1 MWSFPACP
9 GSGMERVR
17 LDVIHFPVLPS
28 PSAGQACARG
38 TRDDVGAR
46 AANGGDKVLW
56 ECIGPYEAEVRYALR
71 ISRRNPTKWLRRDK
85 EERGSENGTQR
96 ARSDVV
102 YSALQLGKIPEA
114 QKFRNFR
121 RNCHHAERKTGT

>member
-1 MWSFPACP
+1 MQKASGRLETIPQSASLTAPFTQ
-9 GSGMERVR
+9 GSLGWVHITQCTLSPNASLTCVWNRKNGKM
-17 LDVIHFPVLPS
+17 DVELS
-28 PSAGQACARG
+28 G
-38 TRDDVGAR
+38 
-46 AANGGDKVLW
+46 
-56 ECIGPYEAEVRYALR
+56 LR
-71 ISRRNPTKWLRRDK
+71 
-85 EERGSENGTQR
+85 ENGTQR